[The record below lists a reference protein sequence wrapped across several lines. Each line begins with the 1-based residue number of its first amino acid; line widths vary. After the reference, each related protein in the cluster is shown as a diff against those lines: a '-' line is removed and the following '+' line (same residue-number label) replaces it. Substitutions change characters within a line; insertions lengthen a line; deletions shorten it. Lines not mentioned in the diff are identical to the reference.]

1 MFDVPR
7 FMESLLSLL
16 RMHWDHEPAT
26 DRSADSLVRAF
37 GETGSRGQSC
47 PRSETQFMESVL
59 W

>member
-26 DRSADSLVRAF
+26 DRSADSLVREF